1 MTTQTN
7 VTNRGTQAVQAQGE
21 QKPAAPQPAAPQPAA
36 PKQTLRPAVD
46 IFENGDA
53 ITLIADL
60 PGVSDDTLSLEVD
73 DKTLTLQGEIAL
85 DMPGDLESLYADV
98 RSTHY
103 QRAFTLSSELDTARI
118 SASLSNGLL
127 TVKIPKREEVRPRKI
142 DITAG

>member
-1 MTTQTN
+1 MTTQAR
-7 VTNRGTQAVQAQGE
+7 VTKSGDTAAQAQ
-21 QKPAAPQPAAPQPAA
+21 KTPAQDA

-53 ITLIADL
+53 ITLLADL
-60 PGVSDDTLSLEVD
+60 PGVSDNTLSVEVD
-73 DKTLTLQGEIAL
+73 DKTLTIQGEIAL
-85 DMPGDLESLYADV
+85 DMPDDLESLYADV
-98 RSTHY
+98 RSTRY

-142 DITAG
+142 EISAG

>member
-1 MTTQTN
+1 MTTQAR
-7 VTNRGTQAVQAQGE
+7 VTKSADNAAQAQKTPTQGE
-21 QKPAAPQPAAPQPAA
+21 Q
-36 PKQTLRPAVD
+36 KQTLRPAVD

-53 ITLIADL
+53 ITLLADL
-60 PGVSDDTLSLEVD
+60 PGVSDNTLSVEVD
-73 DKTLTLQGEIAL
+73 DKTLTIQGEIAL

-98 RSTHY
+98 RSTRY

-142 DITAG
+142 EISAG

>member
-1 MTTQTN
+1 MTTQAS
-7 VTNRGTQAVQAQGE
+7 VTSSGERAAQTQGE
-21 QKPAAPQPAAPQPAA
+21 
-36 PKQTLRPAVD
+36 PKRSLRPAVD

-53 ITLIADL
+53 ITLLADL
-60 PGVSDDTLSLEVD
+60 PGVSDNTLSVEVD
-73 DKTLTLQGEIAL
+73 DKTLTIQGEIAL

-103 QRAFTLSSELDTARI
+103 QRAFTLSSELDAARI

-142 DITAG
+142 EISAG